1 MAAFKEVVTQ
11 EMRNQAAAEDAENA
25 EKVKKDIT
33 KKEMDELSAKAQKIF
48 KEGKAK
54 TEEKK
59 TEEKKTE
66 GQ

>member
-11 EMRNQAAAEDAENA
+11 EMRNQAAAEDAE
-25 EKVKKDIT
+25 KKEIT
-33 KKEMDELSAKAQKIF
+33 QKEMDELAAKAQKLF
-48 KEGKAK
+48 KKGEAK
-54 TEEKK
+54 KEEEK